1 MKIPKKLKIG
11 GQIYRVIER
20 DRNEKDGTD
29 NLATSKPYRNKIWID
44 NSQPQSQKESTFLHE
59 IIEIINS
66 LYKLEFKESDICTLE
81 TALYQVLKDNKL
93 LA

>member
-1 MKIPKKLKIG
+1 MKIPQKLKIA
-11 GQIYRVIER
+11 GQIYEIIER

-29 NLATSKPYRNKIWID
+29 NLGTSRPYRNKIWID
-44 NSQPQSQKESTFLHE
+44 SSQPQSQKESTFLHE

-66 LYKLEFKESDICTLE
+66 LYRLELKESGICTLE